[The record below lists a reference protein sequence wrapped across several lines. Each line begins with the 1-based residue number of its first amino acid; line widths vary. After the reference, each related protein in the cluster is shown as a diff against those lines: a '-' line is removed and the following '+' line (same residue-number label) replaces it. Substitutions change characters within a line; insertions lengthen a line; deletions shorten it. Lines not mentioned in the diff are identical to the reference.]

1 MLLNIGISST
11 ILNHLA
17 FYFSSIN
24 TNIFSSLVDK
34 TLNHIYDEIDKK
46 EYPFIDN
53 ISLEE
58 GVLTINLK
66 NSLTYVINIQ
76 KINKQ
81 IWLSSPFSGP
91 QRFEYDDKNL
101 KWISITNK
109 NTSLLKLISQEIN
122 TELIKAKYPFLSKL
136 NLH

>member
-17 FYFSSIN
+17 FYFSSIS

-101 KWISITNK
+101 QWISITNK

-122 TELIKAKYPFLSKL
+122 TELIKTKYPLLSKL

>member
-1 MLLNIGISST
+1 MLLNIKISQTIFNHFAFHLST
-11 ILNHLA
+11 
-17 FYFSSIN
+17 IN
-24 TNIFSSLVDK
+24 TNKFISLVDK

-58 GVLTINLK
+58 EVLTINLK

-91 QRFEYDDKNL
+91 QRFEYDDKSLN
-101 KWISITNK
+101 WISITNK
-109 NTSLLKLISQEIN
+109 NTTLLNLISQEIN
-122 TELIKAKYPFLSKL
+122 TELIKAKYPLLSKL
-136 NLH
+136 KLH